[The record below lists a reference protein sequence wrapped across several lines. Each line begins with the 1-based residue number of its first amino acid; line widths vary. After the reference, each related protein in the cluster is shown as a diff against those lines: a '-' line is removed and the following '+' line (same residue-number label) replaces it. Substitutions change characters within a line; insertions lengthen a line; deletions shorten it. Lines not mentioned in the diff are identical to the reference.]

1 MRTKTAVEILEDA
14 AREVDSINAKIK
26 IIVAMAMIKK
36 MESDRVDMRY
46 RQIAVLKGIKELAS
60 WHYDL
65 EADFGDL
72 SPDDNV
78 AHINA
83 RIVFEC
89 DQALRELGVN
99 QVKK

>member
-14 AREVDSINAKIK
+14 ARESESINAKVK
-26 IIVAMAMIKK
+26 IIVAIAMIKK
-36 MESDRVDMRY
+36 MESDRLEMRY
-46 RQIAVLKGIKELAS
+46 RQIAVLQGVKELAA
-60 WHYDL
+60 WHYDS
-65 EADFGDL
+65 EADFADL
-72 SPDDNV
+72 SPDDQV

-99 QVKK
+99 LVKK

>member
-14 AREVDSINAKIK
+14 AREVDSINVKIK
-26 IIVAMAMIKK
+26 IIVAMAMVKK

-46 RQIAVLKGIKELAS
+46 RQIAVLKGIKELALR
-60 WHYDL
+60 HYDP
-65 EADFGDL
+65 EADFGDVSL
-72 SPDDNV
+72 DDRM

-89 DQALRELGVN
+89 DQALRELWFN
-99 QVKK
+99 

>member
-1 MRTKTAVEILEDA
+1 MPKTIDELLVDVITLVKGLEKAHHLLEIARYED
-14 AREVDSINAKIK
+14 RHK
-26 IIVAMAMIKK
+26 
-36 MESDRVDMRY
+36 
-46 RQIAVLKGIKELAS
+46 QIAVLQGIKLLAS
-60 WHYDL
+60 WHYDP

-72 SPDDNV
+72 SPDDHV

-99 QVKK
+99 WVKK